1 MRAPRRPPRGGR
13 SAPAPGPPPPPGRCA
28 GRSTAVPSLSLEG
41 MPSVAL
47 ATACGRLD
55 QTLWAGPSAGS
66 GRALGGPQDHRGEVA
81 SGWWGV
87 AGDQGGCW
95 AGWGRGA
102 DRSRGWRG
110 LAMMSMPVKL
120 SACIA
125 GKAGRDGG
133 ISDPLVG
140 RDRSWANARRR
151 RWFDGSG
158 ALPAFRGA
166 RLRAAW
172 ATGQVT
178 RSEQKADPGA
188 MKADLH
194 AREARLIEW
203 IAGLVVAGAAAA
215 AGVAIAVNQVFG
227 AAVGG

>member
-110 LAMMSMPVKL
+110 LAMMSMPVKQ
-120 SACIA
+120 S
-125 GKAGRDGG
+125 
-133 ISDPLVG
+133 VH
-140 RDRSWANARRR
+140 
-151 RWFDGSG
+151 
-158 ALPAFRGA
+158 ALLA
-166 RLRAAW
+166 RLA
-172 ATGQVT
+172 G
-178 RSEQKADPGA
+178 
-188 MKADLH
+188 M
-194 AREARLIEW
+194 
-203 IAGLVVAGAAAA
+203 AGLATHWWAGTGLGRMPDG
-215 AGVAIAVNQVFG
+215 AGGSTARAHYRHFEEPGCAQPG
-227 AAVGG
+227 PPGR